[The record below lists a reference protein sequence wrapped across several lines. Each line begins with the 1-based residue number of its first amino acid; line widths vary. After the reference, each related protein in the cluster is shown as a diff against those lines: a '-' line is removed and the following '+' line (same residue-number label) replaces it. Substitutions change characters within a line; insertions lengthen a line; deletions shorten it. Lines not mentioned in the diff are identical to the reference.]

1 MTLSAI
7 NLSVSAAP
15 RSQVRASKVKSSR
28 GLAFCLIY
36 FLLLTMWFP
45 SKGGEGSAIDMD
57 GGGVSNLLT
66 KTHVKEPRQ
75 ISESHQT
82 FVKSSNQKRSFR
94 RALNRIKTHGYTW
107 YRGKLMSGTIET
119 PPTVTGHQGN
129 PDNTSSHGT
138 QRRRRLTCFSWN
150 CGGMSQSDWMHF
162 QQWLSHQQIDIITLQ
177 ESHWPYCREWVQERY
192 FCLHSGVAGRQAGIL
207 TMISKRLCHQNSISW
222 QEVHP
227 GRLMHARIHGQ
238 RRSIDIINIYQHV
251 HHTTRLDER
260 LDIWDSLHGL
270 FSTLPKRNTWYLAG
284 DFNTSLTTKSA
295 AVGLPAYLVE
305 QTRRLGPIH
314 SDAHQ
319 FQNLLKINHMTALNT
334 WSHHLGPTYKF
345 LHQHSRID
353 FLCIQQH
360 MVDRPSSRCS
370 LFT

>member
-1 MTLSAI
+1 
-7 NLSVSAAP
+7 
-15 RSQVRASKVKSSR
+15 
-28 GLAFCLIY
+28 
-36 FLLLTMWFP
+36 
-45 SKGGEGSAIDMD
+45 MD

-107 YRGKLMSGTIET
+107 YKGKLMSGKIET

-129 PDNTSSHGT
+129 TDNTSSHGT

-162 QQWLSHQQIDIITLQ
+162 QQWLSHQQIDIITLL
-177 ESHWPYCREWVQERY
+177 ESHWPYCREGVQERY
-192 FCLHSGVAGRQAGIL
+192 FCLHSGVAGRQARIL

-238 RRSIDIINIYQHV
+238 HRSIDIINIYQHV
-251 HHTTRLDER
+251 HHATRLDER

-270 FSTLPKRNTWYLAG
+270 FFHFAQ
-284 DFNTSLTTKSA
+284 A
-295 AVGLPAYLVE
+295 QHLVF
-305 QTRRLGPIH
+305 G
-314 SDAHQ
+314 
-319 FQNLLKINHMTALNT
+319 
-334 WSHHLGPTYKF
+334 W
-345 LHQHSRID
+345 
-353 FLCIQQH
+353 
-360 MVDRPSSRCS
+360 
-370 LFT
+370 